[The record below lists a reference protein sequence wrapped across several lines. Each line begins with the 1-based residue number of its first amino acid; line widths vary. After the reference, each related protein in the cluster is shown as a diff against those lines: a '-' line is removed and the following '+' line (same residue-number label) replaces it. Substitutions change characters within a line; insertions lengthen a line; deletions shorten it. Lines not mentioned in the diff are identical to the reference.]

1 VLASDRALLDEM
13 TALGGGATF
22 AELAI
27 KIANSRQFRHREG
40 ADDEAAR
47 SSLTSP
53 HAL

>member
-1 VLASDRALLDEM
+1 M
-13 TALGGGATF
+13 TALGGDATF
-22 AELAI
+22 AELAT

-47 SSLTSP
+47 LSASSP